1 MPATLYEALGVSQSA
16 SSEDV
21 RAALRRQIRKY
32 YATTRDGHGDI
43 EEALRFINHASR
55 ILTDPERRAAYD
67 EDLAAAA
74 GTAADRIARVVGTAS
89 GKADEGPRAVSPAPA
104 QRARQASGHA
114 ADADPERQVHHPG
127 LTARIAPVGRTTWVD
142 IALCGIVGALI
153 AAAIVLATPPD
164 AVAVARQVLTWVTVA
179 LLAAGAIYAVVH
191 GIARRQRRSAQAR
204 GDRPADPPIFNWRRE
219 RTVFLGTSQP
229 QEDASWIFRLRM
241 AELERA
247 KARRTSE
254 PRPWSRL
261 GARLF
266 DYAIWGLTLAVLLAE
281 MVALGAVSPAL
292 AERLSHPLVAPI
304 AISATWIPIEALS
317 IAAAG
322 TTPGKWLFGVY
333 LQFAISDAYA
343 VDTWRHRFG
352 RALARAFRVWWMG
365 VGGGVLPIA
374 PIAAAVACERLA
386 AQQETPWDSAQ
397 DCLVTHVPAG
407 HLNAVTGVAGLIAM
421 LWVYGVAW
429 REPMATSLAMA
440 RTAINARAPAIL
452 AETRSGAALL
462 ANAGNAMIGRAG
474 VTATD
479 VVPGPAPQRS
489 LPAIESSMPIDPD
502 LAALVAE
509 RKIQVGML
517 SSEGP
522 RLLEA
527 GNYARAAELCGAWTG
542 LDLDNGKAW
551 ACYGRALQAQG
562 RHYQAVRALRKARQ
576 YDPTDATLDTAIN
589 RSQRGI
595 VADFLARGGP

>member
-1 MPATLYEALGVSQSA
+1 MPATLYEALGVPQSA
-16 SSEDV
+16 SNDDV

-67 EDLAAAA
+67 DDLAVAT
-74 GTAADRIARVVGTAS
+74 GTAADRIAGAVDTAS
-89 GKADEGPRAVSPAPA
+89 GEAGAEGRAVPRAPA
-104 QRARQASGHA
+104 QRVRQASGHA
-114 ADADPERQVHHPG
+114 AGADTEREVQHPG
-127 LTARIAPVGRTTWVD
+127 LTARIASVGRTTTVD

-164 AVAVARQVLTWVTVA
+164 AVAVARQVLTWVTAA
-179 LLAAGAIYAVVH
+179 LLAAGVVYAVVH
-191 GIARRQRRSAQAR
+191 GIARRQRRSAHAR
-204 GDRPADPPIFNWRRE
+204 ADLPAAPPIFNWRRE
-219 RTVFLGTSQP
+219 RSVFLGTNQP
-229 QEDASWIFRLRM
+229 QEDANWIFRLRM

-247 KARRTSE
+247 KAQRTSE
-254 PRPWSRL
+254 PRPWNRL

-266 DYAIWGLTLAVLLAE
+266 DYAIWGLILAVVLAE
-281 MVALGAVSPAL
+281 MLALGAVSPAL
-292 AERLSHPLVAPI
+292 AEWLSNPLVAPI
-304 AISATWIPIEALS
+304 AISASWIPIEALS

-343 VDTWRHRFG
+343 VDTWRQRFG
-352 RALARAFRVWWMG
+352 RALARAFGVWWMG
-365 VGGGVLPIA
+365 VGGGILPIA
-374 PIAAAVACERLA
+374 PIAAAVARERLA

-407 HLNAVTGVAGLIAM
+407 NLNVATGVAGLIAM

-429 REPMATSLAMA
+429 REPLANTLA
-440 RTAINARAPAIL
+440 VAKTAITARVPAVL
-452 AETRSGAALL
+452 AETKSGAALL
-462 ANAGNAMIGRAG
+462 ANAGSAAIGRAG
-474 VTATD
+474 VIATD
-479 VVPGPAPQRS
+479 IAPERS
-489 LPAIESSMPIDPD
+489 LPVIESAMPIDPD
-502 LAALVAE
+502 LQALVAE
-509 RKIQVGML
+509 RKTQVAML

-522 RLLEA
+522 RFLAA
-527 GNYARAAELCGAWTG
+527 GNYARAAALCGAWTG

-562 RHYQAVRALRKARQ
+562 RHYQAVQALRKARQ
-576 YDPTDATLDTAIN
+576 YDPTDGTLDSAIN

-595 VADFLARGGP
+595 VADFLARGGM